1 MSSYA
6 PLQPLHIEDSLST
19 FLQKKGIP
27 NEAEEMS
34 LNEDNIFIDEPAH
47 QDGKIEKK
55 SSQKIEQKWKAT
67 TDEGW
72 GDGICSGPVS

>member
-47 QDGKIEKK
+47 REGKMKWRKK
-55 SSQKIEQKWKAT
+55 IRSTRHPKIEQK
-67 TDEGW
+67 
-72 GDGICSGPVS
+72 